1 MGIVTLYFQH
11 LGRTGVTPVVP
22 NFGVIYLSI
31 PASLNILL
39 TLMIVVRLV
48 MHGRNLRAVTSSS
61 VGISGLYKAASTI
74 FIESCA
80 LLAVSSLAVVIAL
93 STTRSSDD
101 PDVYWPGSYV
111 VDITFPVL
119 AEIQVRAYP

>member
-1 MGIVTLYFQH
+1 MGIVTLKFQH

-22 NFGVIYLSI
+22 SFGVIYLSI
-31 PASLNILL
+31 PVSLNILL

-48 MHGRNLRAVTSSS
+48 MHGRNLRATTSYS
-61 VGISGLYKAASTI
+61 VGISGLYKAASAI
-74 FIESCA
+74 LIESCA
-80 LLAVSSLAVVIAL
+80 LFAVSSLAVVIAL
-93 STTRSSDD
+93 STTRSSND